1 MSLSTLFNRRINRL
15 GSRDFL
21 KAIRPFVGLF
31 VVLLLFAMDA
41 ELRSLF
47 FKGSNFKM
55 ILTQTVIVAIGAMGM
70 TLVIV
75 SGGIDLSAGS
85 VVALCSVVTAKLIEQ
100 GHGFAAVLLL
110 TVLAGGLVGL
120 ANGGIITAFR
130 MMPFIVTLGMMG
142 IARGI
147 SKWLANNQ
155 TVNPE
160 QPLESVNSLMDN
172 SQSPLTFSPLPDGVW
187 LALGLA
193 VLMAVVLRST
203 VFGRYVFAIG
213 SNEDTAR
220 LCGIRVN
227 FNKVVIYALA
237 GAFFGL
243 AGVMQFSRLTQGDPS
258 VAIGLELQI
267 IAAVVI
273 GGASLS
279 GGAGSI
285 PGSVIGA
292 FMMACLANGSG
303 IKDWPNYTQEIII
316 GLVIV
321 IAVGMDKI
329 EPFLRRL
336 PRRPTKAEIMSQTPR
351 AFAIAL
357 LITFFLPLFHLSS
370 ATFVSALGQ
379 QITFSA
385 YGLTFGIGKKLIG
398 SFLISNIV
406 LIAVIHSRIGYV
418 IFSVSAL
425 LWMTFFSS
433 SIKPESAELIEREY
447 GWYLAF
453 ICCLGMLI
461 TGLIKKTKQQF

>member
-1 MSLSTLFNRRINRL
+1 MNWAKL
-15 GSRDFL
+15 GSSEFL

-31 VVLLLFAMDA
+31 VVLLLFAMDG
-41 ELRSLF
+41 ELRSVI
-47 FKGSNFKM
+47 FKGGNIKT

-70 TLVIV
+70 TMVIV

-85 VVALCSVVTAKLIEQ
+85 VVALCSVVTARLIEQ
-100 GHGFAAVLLL
+100 GHGFVSVLLL
-110 TVLAGGLVGL
+110 TVLIGGPVGL
-120 ANGGIITAFR
+120 INGGIITTVR

-142 IARGI
+142 IARGT

-160 QPLESVNSLMDN
+160 QPLESVNRLMDN
-172 SQSPLTFSPLPDGVW
+172 SQSPLTFFPLPDGVW

-193 VLMAVVLRST
+193 VVMAVVLRST

-292 FMMACLANGSG
+292 FMMACLANGSS
-303 IKDWPNYTQEIII
+303 IKDWPNYMQEIII
-316 GLVIV
+316 GVVI
-321 IAVGMDKI
+321 ILAVGMDKV
-329 EPFLRRL
+329 EPFIQRL
-336 PRRPTKAEIMSQTPR
+336 FKRQ
-351 AFAIAL
+351 
-357 LITFFLPLFHLSS
+357 
-370 ATFVSALGQ
+370 
-379 QITFSA
+379 
-385 YGLTFGIGKKLIG
+385 
-398 SFLISNIV
+398 
-406 LIAVIHSRIGYV
+406 
-418 IFSVSAL
+418 
-425 LWMTFFSS
+425 SS
-433 SIKPESAELIEREY
+433 SN
-447 GWYLAF
+447 
-453 ICCLGMLI
+453 
-461 TGLIKKTKQQF
+461 

>member
-1 MSLSTLFNRRINRL
+1 MNWAKL
-15 GSRDFL
+15 GSSDFL

-31 VVLLLFAMDA
+31 VVLSLFAMDG
-41 ELRSLF
+41 ELRSVI
-47 FKGSNFKM
+47 FKGGNFKT

-70 TLVIV
+70 TMVIV

-85 VVALCSVVTAKLIEQ
+85 VVALCSVVTARLIEQ
-100 GHGFAAVLLL
+100 GHGFVAVLAL
-110 TVLAGGLVGL
+110 TVLIGGLVGL
-120 ANGGIITAFR
+120 ANGGIITTVR

-160 QPLESVNSLMDN
+160 QPLESVNRLMDN
-172 SQSPLTFSPLPDGVW
+172 SQSPRTFFPLPDGVW

-193 VLMAVVLRST
+193 VVMAVVLRST

-227 FNKVVIYALA
+227 FNKVIIYALA

-292 FMMACLANGSG
+292 FMMACLANGSS
-303 IKDWPNYTQEIII
+303 IKDWPNYMQEIII
-316 GLVIV
+316 GVVI
-321 IAVGMDKI
+321 ILAVGMDKV
-329 EPFLRRL
+329 EPFIQRL
-336 PRRPTKAEIMSQTPR
+336 FKRQ
-351 AFAIAL
+351 
-357 LITFFLPLFHLSS
+357 
-370 ATFVSALGQ
+370 
-379 QITFSA
+379 
-385 YGLTFGIGKKLIG
+385 
-398 SFLISNIV
+398 
-406 LIAVIHSRIGYV
+406 
-418 IFSVSAL
+418 
-425 LWMTFFSS
+425 SS
-433 SIKPESAELIEREY
+433 SN
-447 GWYLAF
+447 
-453 ICCLGMLI
+453 
-461 TGLIKKTKQQF
+461 

>member
-1 MSLSTLFNRRINRL
+1 MNWAKL
-15 GSRDFL
+15 GSSEFL

-31 VVLLLFAMDA
+31 VVLLLFAMDG
-41 ELRSLF
+41 ELRSVI
-47 FKGSNFKM
+47 FKGGNFKT

-70 TLVIV
+70 TMVIV

-85 VVALCSVVTAKLIEQ
+85 VVALCSVVTARLIEQ
-100 GHGFAAVLLL
+100 GHGFVAVLLL
-110 TVLAGGLVGL
+110 TVLIGGLVGL
-120 ANGGIITAFR
+120 VNGGIITTVR

-160 QPLESVNSLMDN
+160 QPLESINRLMDN
-172 SQSPLTFSPLPDGVW
+172 SQSPLTFFPLPDGVW

-193 VLMAVVLRST
+193 VVMAVVLRST

-292 FMMACLANGSG
+292 FMMACLANGSS
-303 IKDWPNYTQEIII
+303 IKDWPNYMQEIII
-316 GLVIV
+316 GVVI
-321 IAVGMDKI
+321 ILAVGMDKV
-329 EPFLRRL
+329 EPFIQRLFKRRL
-336 PRRPTKAEIMSQTPR
+336 
-351 AFAIAL
+351 
-357 LITFFLPLFHLSS
+357 SS
-370 ATFVSALGQ
+370 
-379 QITFSA
+379 
-385 YGLTFGIGKKLIG
+385 
-398 SFLISNIV
+398 N
-406 LIAVIHSRIGYV
+406 
-418 IFSVSAL
+418 
-425 LWMTFFSS
+425 
-433 SIKPESAELIEREY
+433 
-447 GWYLAF
+447 
-453 ICCLGMLI
+453 
-461 TGLIKKTKQQF
+461 

>member
-1 MSLSTLFNRRINRL
+1 VNWAKL
-15 GSRDFL
+15 GSSDFL

-31 VVLLLFAMDA
+31 VVLLLFAMDS
-41 ELRSLF
+41 ELRSVI
-47 FKGSNFKM
+47 FKGGNFKT

-70 TLVIV
+70 TMVIV

-85 VVALCSVVTAKLIEQ
+85 VVALCSVVTARLIEQ
-100 GHGFAAVLLL
+100 GHGFVAVLAL
-110 TVLAGGLVGL
+110 TVLIGGLVGL
-120 ANGGIITAFR
+120 ANGGIITTVR

-160 QPLESVNSLMDN
+160 QPLESVNRLMDN
-172 SQSPLTFSPLPDGVW
+172 SQSPLTFFPLPDGVW

-193 VLMAVVLRST
+193 VVMAVVLRST

-227 FNKVVIYALA
+227 FNKVIIYALA

-292 FMMACLANGSG
+292 FMMACLANGSS
-303 IKDWPNYTQEIII
+303 IKDWPNYMQEIII
-316 GLVIV
+316 GVVI
-321 IAVGMDKI
+321 ILAVGMDKV
-329 EPFLRRL
+329 EPFIQRL
-336 PRRPTKAEIMSQTPR
+336 LKRQ
-351 AFAIAL
+351 
-357 LITFFLPLFHLSS
+357 
-370 ATFVSALGQ
+370 
-379 QITFSA
+379 
-385 YGLTFGIGKKLIG
+385 
-398 SFLISNIV
+398 
-406 LIAVIHSRIGYV
+406 
-418 IFSVSAL
+418 
-425 LWMTFFSS
+425 SS
-433 SIKPESAELIEREY
+433 SN
-447 GWYLAF
+447 
-453 ICCLGMLI
+453 
-461 TGLIKKTKQQF
+461 

>member
-1 MSLSTLFNRRINRL
+1 VNWAKL
-15 GSRDFL
+15 GSSGFL

-31 VVLLLFAMDA
+31 VVLLLFAMDS
-41 ELRSLF
+41 ELRSVI
-47 FKGSNFKM
+47 FKGGNFKT

-70 TLVIV
+70 TMVIV

-85 VVALCSVVTAKLIEQ
+85 VVALCSVVTARLIEQ
-100 GHGFAAVLLL
+100 GHGFVGVLAL
-110 TVLAGGLVGL
+110 TVLIGGLVGL
-120 ANGGIITAFR
+120 ANGGIITTVR

-160 QPLESVNSLMDN
+160 QPLESVNRLMDN
-172 SQSPLTFSPLPDGVW
+172 SQSPLTFFPLPDGVW
-187 LALGLA
+187 LVLGLA
-193 VLMAVVLRST
+193 VVMAVVLRST

-292 FMMACLANGSG
+292 FMMACLANGSS
-303 IKDWPNYTQEIII
+303 IKDWPNYMQEIII
-316 GLVIV
+316 GVVI
-321 IAVGMDKI
+321 ILAVGMDKV
-329 EPFLRRL
+329 EPFIQRL
-336 PRRPTKAEIMSQTPR
+336 LKRQ
-351 AFAIAL
+351 
-357 LITFFLPLFHLSS
+357 
-370 ATFVSALGQ
+370 
-379 QITFSA
+379 
-385 YGLTFGIGKKLIG
+385 
-398 SFLISNIV
+398 
-406 LIAVIHSRIGYV
+406 
-418 IFSVSAL
+418 
-425 LWMTFFSS
+425 SS
-433 SIKPESAELIEREY
+433 SN
-447 GWYLAF
+447 
-453 ICCLGMLI
+453 
-461 TGLIKKTKQQF
+461 

>member
-1 MSLSTLFNRRINRL
+1 MNWAKL
-15 GSRDFL
+15 GSSDFL

-31 VVLLLFAMDA
+31 VVLLLFAMDG
-41 ELRSLF
+41 ELRSVI
-47 FKGSNFKM
+47 FKGGNFKT

-70 TLVIV
+70 TMVIV

-110 TVLAGGLVGL
+110 TVLTGGLVGL
-120 ANGGIITAFR
+120 ANGGIITTVR

-142 IARGI
+142 IARG
-147 SKWLANNQ
+147 

-160 QPLESVNSLMDN
+160 QPLESVNRLMDN
-172 SQSPLTFSPLPDGVW
+172 SQSPLTFFPLPDGVW

-193 VLMAVVLRST
+193 VVMAVVLRST

-292 FMMACLANGSG
+292 FMMACLANGSS
-303 IKDWPNYTQEIII
+303 IKDWPNYMQEIII
-316 GLVIV
+316 GVVI
-321 IAVGMDKI
+321 ILAVGMDKV
-329 EPFLRRL
+329 EPFIQRL
-336 PRRPTKAEIMSQTPR
+336 FKRQ
-351 AFAIAL
+351 
-357 LITFFLPLFHLSS
+357 
-370 ATFVSALGQ
+370 
-379 QITFSA
+379 
-385 YGLTFGIGKKLIG
+385 
-398 SFLISNIV
+398 
-406 LIAVIHSRIGYV
+406 
-418 IFSVSAL
+418 
-425 LWMTFFSS
+425 SS
-433 SIKPESAELIEREY
+433 SN
-447 GWYLAF
+447 
-453 ICCLGMLI
+453 
-461 TGLIKKTKQQF
+461 

>member
-1 MSLSTLFNRRINRL
+1 MNWAKL
-15 GSRDFL
+15 GSSDFL

-31 VVLLLFAMDA
+31 VVLLLFAMDS
-41 ELRSLF
+41 ELRSVI
-47 FKGSNFKM
+47 FKGGNFKT

-70 TLVIV
+70 TMVIV

-85 VVALCSVVTAKLIEQ
+85 VVALCSVVTARLIEQ
-100 GHGFAAVLLL
+100 GHGFVAVLAL
-110 TVLAGGLVGL
+110 TVLIGGLVGL
-120 ANGGIITAFR
+120 ANGGIITTVR

-160 QPLESVNSLMDN
+160 QPLESVNRLMDN
-172 SQSPLTFSPLPDGVW
+172 SQSPLTFFPLPDGVW

-227 FNKVVIYALA
+227 FNKVIIYALA

-292 FMMACLANGSG
+292 FMMACLANGSS
-303 IKDWPNYTQEIII
+303 IKDWPNYMQEIII
-316 GLVIV
+316 GVVI
-321 IAVGMDKI
+321 ILAVGMDKV
-329 EPFLRRL
+329 EPFIQRL
-336 PRRPTKAEIMSQTPR
+336 LKRQ
-351 AFAIAL
+351 
-357 LITFFLPLFHLSS
+357 
-370 ATFVSALGQ
+370 
-379 QITFSA
+379 
-385 YGLTFGIGKKLIG
+385 
-398 SFLISNIV
+398 
-406 LIAVIHSRIGYV
+406 
-418 IFSVSAL
+418 
-425 LWMTFFSS
+425 SS
-433 SIKPESAELIEREY
+433 SN
-447 GWYLAF
+447 
-453 ICCLGMLI
+453 
-461 TGLIKKTKQQF
+461 

>member
-1 MSLSTLFNRRINRL
+1 MNWAKL
-15 GSRDFL
+15 GSSDFL

-31 VVLLLFAMDA
+31 VVLLLFAMDS
-41 ELRSLF
+41 ELRSVI
-47 FKGSNFKM
+47 FKGGNFKT

-70 TLVIV
+70 TMVIV

-85 VVALCSVVTAKLIEQ
+85 VVALCSVVTARLIEQ
-100 GHGFAAVLLL
+100 GHGFVAVLAL
-110 TVLAGGLVGL
+110 TVLIGGLVGL
-120 ANGGIITAFR
+120 ANGGIITTVR

-160 QPLESVNSLMDN
+160 QPLESVNRLMDN
-172 SQSPLTFSPLPDGVW
+172 SQSPLTFFPLPNGVW
-187 LALGLA
+187 LVLGLA
-193 VLMAVVLRST
+193 VVMAVVLRST

-227 FNKVVIYALA
+227 LNKVAIYALA

-273 GGASLS
+273 GGARLR

-292 FMMACLANGSG
+292 FMMACLANGSS
-303 IKDWPNYTQEIII
+303 IKDWPNYMQEIII
-316 GLVIV
+316 GVVI
-321 IAVGMDKI
+321 ILAVGMDKV
-329 EPFLRRL
+329 EPFIQRL
-336 PRRPTKAEIMSQTPR
+336 FKRQ
-351 AFAIAL
+351 
-357 LITFFLPLFHLSS
+357 
-370 ATFVSALGQ
+370 
-379 QITFSA
+379 
-385 YGLTFGIGKKLIG
+385 
-398 SFLISNIV
+398 
-406 LIAVIHSRIGYV
+406 
-418 IFSVSAL
+418 
-425 LWMTFFSS
+425 SS
-433 SIKPESAELIEREY
+433 SN
-447 GWYLAF
+447 
-453 ICCLGMLI
+453 
-461 TGLIKKTKQQF
+461 

>member
-1 MSLSTLFNRRINRL
+1 VNWAKL
-15 GSRDFL
+15 GSSDFL

-31 VVLLLFAMDA
+31 VVLALFAIDS
-41 ELRSLF
+41 ELRPIF
-47 FKGSNFKM
+47 FKGGNFKT

-75 SGGIDLSAGS
+75 SGGIDLCAGS
-85 VVALCSVVTAKLIEQ
+85 VVALASVVTAKLIEQ
-100 GHGFAAVLLL
+100 GHGFLAVISATIL
-110 TVLAGGLVGL
+110 VGGLVGL
-120 ANGGIITAFR
+120 VNGGIITAFR

-142 IARGI
+142 IARGV

-160 QPLESVNSLMDN
+160 TPLGSVNQLMDN
-172 SQSPLTFSPLPDGVW
+172 SQSPLTFFPLPDGVW
-187 LALGLA
+187 FALGLA
-193 VLMAVVLRST
+193 VVMSIVLRRS

-227 FNKVVIYALA
+227 FNKVLIYTLA

-292 FMMACLANGSG
+292 FMMASLANGSS
-303 IKDWPNYTQEIII
+303 IKDWPNYMQEIII
-316 GLVIV
+316 GVVI
-321 IAVGMDKI
+321 ILAVGMDKL
-329 EPFLRRL
+329 EPLL
-336 PRRPTKAEIMSQTPR
+336 QR
-351 AFAIAL
+351 AL
-357 LITFFLPLFHLSS
+357 NKHR
-370 ATFVSALGQ
+370 
-379 QITFSA
+379 
-385 YGLTFGIGKKLIG
+385 
-398 SFLISNIV
+398 N
-406 LIAVIHSRIGYV
+406 
-418 IFSVSAL
+418 
-425 LWMTFFSS
+425 
-433 SIKPESAELIEREY
+433 
-447 GWYLAF
+447 
-453 ICCLGMLI
+453 
-461 TGLIKKTKQQF
+461 

>member
-1 MSLSTLFNRRINRL
+1 MNWAKL
-15 GSRDFL
+15 GSSDFL

-31 VVLLLFAMDA
+31 VVLLLFAMDS
-41 ELRSLF
+41 ELRSVI
-47 FKGSNFKM
+47 FKGGNFKT

-70 TLVIV
+70 TMVIV

-85 VVALCSVVTAKLIEQ
+85 VVARCRVVTARLIEQ
-100 GHGFAAVLLL
+100 GHGFGAVRAL
-110 TVLAGGLVGL
+110 TILIGGLVGL
-120 ANGGIITAFR
+120 ANGGIITTVR

-147 SKWLANNQ
+147 SKWLAHNQ

-160 QPLESVNSLMDN
+160 QPLESVNRLMDN
-172 SQSPLTFSPLPDGVW
+172 SQSPLTFFPLPDGVW

-193 VLMAVVLRST
+193 VVMGVVLRSS
-203 VFGRYVFAIG
+203 VFGRYVFAVG
-213 SNEDTAR
+213 SKEDTAR

-292 FMMACLANGSG
+292 FMMACLANGSS
-303 IKDWPNYTQEIII
+303 IKDWPNYMQEIII
-316 GLVIV
+316 GVVI
-321 IAVGMDKI
+321 ILAVGMDKV
-329 EPFLRRL
+329 EPFIQRL
-336 PRRPTKAEIMSQTPR
+336 FKRQ
-351 AFAIAL
+351 
-357 LITFFLPLFHLSS
+357 
-370 ATFVSALGQ
+370 
-379 QITFSA
+379 
-385 YGLTFGIGKKLIG
+385 
-398 SFLISNIV
+398 
-406 LIAVIHSRIGYV
+406 
-418 IFSVSAL
+418 
-425 LWMTFFSS
+425 SS
-433 SIKPESAELIEREY
+433 SN
-447 GWYLAF
+447 
-453 ICCLGMLI
+453 
-461 TGLIKKTKQQF
+461 

>member
-1 MSLSTLFNRRINRL
+1 MNWAKL
-15 GSRDFL
+15 GSSGFL

-31 VVLLLFAMDA
+31 VVLLLFAMDG
-41 ELRSLF
+41 ELRSVI
-47 FKGSNFKM
+47 FKGGNFKT

-70 TLVIV
+70 TMVIV

-85 VVALCSVVTAKLIEQ
+85 VVALCSVVTARLIEQ
-100 GHGFAAVLLL
+100 GHGFVGVLAL
-110 TVLAGGLVGL
+110 TVLIGGLVGL
-120 ANGGIITAFR
+120 ANGGIITTVR

-160 QPLESVNSLMDN
+160 QPLESVNRLMDN
-172 SQSPLTFSPLPDGVW
+172 SQSPLTFFPLPDGVW
-187 LALGLA
+187 LVLGLA
-193 VLMAVVLRST
+193 VVMAVVLRST

-227 FNKVVIYALA
+227 FNKVIIYALA

-292 FMMACLANGSG
+292 FMMACLANGSS
-303 IKDWPNYTQEIII
+303 IKDWPNYMQEIII
-316 GLVIV
+316 GVVI
-321 IAVGMDKI
+321 ILAVGMDKV
-329 EPFLRRL
+329 EPFIQRL
-336 PRRPTKAEIMSQTPR
+336 LKRQ
-351 AFAIAL
+351 
-357 LITFFLPLFHLSS
+357 
-370 ATFVSALGQ
+370 
-379 QITFSA
+379 
-385 YGLTFGIGKKLIG
+385 
-398 SFLISNIV
+398 
-406 LIAVIHSRIGYV
+406 
-418 IFSVSAL
+418 
-425 LWMTFFSS
+425 SS
-433 SIKPESAELIEREY
+433 SN
-447 GWYLAF
+447 
-453 ICCLGMLI
+453 
-461 TGLIKKTKQQF
+461 

>member
-1 MSLSTLFNRRINRL
+1 MNWAKL
-15 GSRDFL
+15 GSSDFL

-31 VVLLLFAMDA
+31 VVLLLFAMDG
-41 ELRSLF
+41 ELRSVI
-47 FKGSNFKM
+47 FKGGNFKT

-70 TLVIV
+70 TMVIV

-85 VVALCSVVTAKLIEQ
+85 VVALCSVVTARLIEQ
-100 GHGFAAVLLL
+100 GHGFVAVLLL
-110 TVLAGGLVGL
+110 TVLIGGLVGL
-120 ANGGIITAFR
+120 VNGGIITTVR

-160 QPLESVNSLMDN
+160 QPLESVNRLMDN
-172 SQSPLTFSPLPDGVW
+172 SQSPLTFFPLPDGVW

-193 VLMAVVLRST
+193 VVMAVVLRST

-292 FMMACLANGSG
+292 FMMACLANGSS
-303 IKDWPNYTQEIII
+303 IKDWPNYMQEIII
-316 GLVIV
+316 GVVI
-321 IAVGMDKI
+321 ILAVGMDKV
-329 EPFLRRL
+329 EPFIQRL
-336 PRRPTKAEIMSQTPR
+336 FKRQ
-351 AFAIAL
+351 
-357 LITFFLPLFHLSS
+357 
-370 ATFVSALGQ
+370 
-379 QITFSA
+379 
-385 YGLTFGIGKKLIG
+385 
-398 SFLISNIV
+398 
-406 LIAVIHSRIGYV
+406 
-418 IFSVSAL
+418 
-425 LWMTFFSS
+425 SS
-433 SIKPESAELIEREY
+433 SN
-447 GWYLAF
+447 
-453 ICCLGMLI
+453 
-461 TGLIKKTKQQF
+461 

>member
-1 MSLSTLFNRRINRL
+1 MNWTRL
-15 GSRDFL
+15 GSSDFL

-31 VVLLLFAMDA
+31 VVLALFAIDSD
-41 ELRSLF
+41 LRPIF
-47 FKGSNFKM
+47 FKGGNFKT

-85 VVALCSVVTAKLIEQ
+85 VIALCSVVTAKLIEQ
-100 GHGFAAVLLL
+100 GHGFFAVLIFSVY
-110 TVLAGGLVGL
+110 TGMIIGFI
-120 ANGGIITAFR
+120 NGHIITAFR
-130 MMPFIVTLGMMG
+130 LMPFIVTLGMMG

-155 TVNPE
+155 TVNPDE
-160 QPLESVNSLMDN
+160 PLELINRLMDN
-172 SQSPLTFSPLPDGVW
+172 SESPLTFFPIPESVWFALSLGV
-187 LALGLA
+187 
-193 VLMAVVLRST
+193 MMTIVLRST

-227 FNKVVIYALA
+227 ANKIAIYSLA

-285 PGSVIGA
+285 PGSAIGA
-292 FMMACLANGSG
+292 FMMACLANGSS

-321 IAVGMDKI
+321 FAVGMDKI
-329 EPFLRRL
+329 EPILRRL
-336 PRRPTKAEIMSQTPR
+336 PRRPTWEDIIIQSPR
-351 AFAIAL
+351 AFAIL
-357 LITFFLPLFHLSS
+357 LLMTFFLPLFNLSS
-370 ATFVSALGQ
+370 STFVTMMEQ
-379 QITFSA
+379 EINFSA
-385 YGLTFGIGKKLIG
+385 YELTFSVGKKLLG
-398 SFLISNIV
+398 SFLIANIV
-406 LIAVIHSRIGYV
+406 LIAVIHSRVGYV
-418 IFSVSAL
+418 IFSLSGL
-425 LWMTFFSS
+425 LWITCFSYT
-433 SIKPESAELIEREY
+433 IKPESDDLIEREY
-447 GWYLAF
+447 GWYLAI
-453 ICCLGMLI
+453 ICCLAMLI
-461 TGLIKKTKQQF
+461 TGLIKKTK

>member
-1 MSLSTLFNRRINRL
+1 MNWAKL
-15 GSRDFL
+15 GSSGFL

-31 VVLLLFAMDA
+31 VVLLLFAMDG
-41 ELRSLF
+41 ELRSVI
-47 FKGSNFKM
+47 FKGGNFKT

-70 TLVIV
+70 TMVIV

-100 GHGFAAVLLL
+100 GHGFTAVLLL
-110 TVLAGGLVGL
+110 TVLTGGLVGL
-120 ANGGIITAFR
+120 ANGGIITTVR

-160 QPLESVNSLMDN
+160 QPLESVNRLMDN
-172 SQSPLTFSPLPDGVW
+172 SQSPLTFFPLPNGVW
-187 LALGLA
+187 LVLGLA
-193 VLMAVVLRST
+193 VVMAVVLRST

-292 FMMACLANGSG
+292 FMMACLANGSS
-303 IKDWPNYTQEIII
+303 IKDWPNYMQEIII
-316 GLVIV
+316 GVVI
-321 IAVGMDKI
+321 ILAVGMDKV
-329 EPFLRRL
+329 EPFIQRL
-336 PRRPTKAEIMSQTPR
+336 FKRQ
-351 AFAIAL
+351 
-357 LITFFLPLFHLSS
+357 
-370 ATFVSALGQ
+370 
-379 QITFSA
+379 
-385 YGLTFGIGKKLIG
+385 
-398 SFLISNIV
+398 
-406 LIAVIHSRIGYV
+406 
-418 IFSVSAL
+418 
-425 LWMTFFSS
+425 SS
-433 SIKPESAELIEREY
+433 SN
-447 GWYLAF
+447 
-453 ICCLGMLI
+453 
-461 TGLIKKTKQQF
+461 

>member
-1 MSLSTLFNRRINRL
+1 MNWAKL
-15 GSRDFL
+15 GSSDFL

-31 VVLLLFAMDA
+31 VVLLLFAMDG
-41 ELRSLF
+41 ELRSVI
-47 FKGSNFKM
+47 FKGGNFKT

-70 TLVIV
+70 TMVIV

-85 VVALCSVVTAKLIEQ
+85 VVALCSVVTARLIEQ
-100 GHGFAAVLLL
+100 GHGFVSVLLL
-110 TVLAGGLVGL
+110 TVLIGGLVGL
-120 ANGGIITAFR
+120 VNGGIITTVR

-160 QPLESVNSLMDN
+160 QPLESVNRLMDN
-172 SQSPLTFSPLPDGVW
+172 SQSPLTFFPLPDGVW

-193 VLMAVVLRST
+193 VVMAVVLRST

-292 FMMACLANGSG
+292 FMMACLANGSS
-303 IKDWPNYTQEIII
+303 IKDWPNYMQEIII
-316 GLVIV
+316 GVVI
-321 IAVGMDKI
+321 ILAVGMDKV
-329 EPFLRRL
+329 EPFIQRL
-336 PRRPTKAEIMSQTPR
+336 FKRQ
-351 AFAIAL
+351 
-357 LITFFLPLFHLSS
+357 
-370 ATFVSALGQ
+370 
-379 QITFSA
+379 
-385 YGLTFGIGKKLIG
+385 
-398 SFLISNIV
+398 
-406 LIAVIHSRIGYV
+406 
-418 IFSVSAL
+418 
-425 LWMTFFSS
+425 SS
-433 SIKPESAELIEREY
+433 SN
-447 GWYLAF
+447 
-453 ICCLGMLI
+453 
-461 TGLIKKTKQQF
+461 

>member
-1 MSLSTLFNRRINRL
+1 VNWAKL
-15 GSRDFL
+15 GSSDFL

-31 VVLLLFAMDA
+31 VVLLLFAMDG
-41 ELRSLF
+41 ELRSVI
-47 FKGSNFKM
+47 FKGGNFKT

-70 TLVIV
+70 TMVIV

-85 VVALCSVVTAKLIEQ
+85 VVALCSVVTARLIEQ
-100 GHGFAAVLLL
+100 GHGFVSVLLL
-110 TVLAGGLVGL
+110 TVLIGGLVGL
-120 ANGGIITAFR
+120 VNGGIITTVR

-160 QPLESVNSLMDN
+160 QPLESVNRLMDN
-172 SQSPLTFSPLPDGVW
+172 SQSPLTFFPLPDGVW

-193 VLMAVVLRST
+193 VVMAVVLRST

-292 FMMACLANGSG
+292 FMMACLANGSS
-303 IKDWPNYTQEIII
+303 IKDWPNYMQEIII
-316 GLVIV
+316 GVVI
-321 IAVGMDKI
+321 ILAVGMDKV
-329 EPFLRRL
+329 EPFIQRL
-336 PRRPTKAEIMSQTPR
+336 FKRQ
-351 AFAIAL
+351 
-357 LITFFLPLFHLSS
+357 
-370 ATFVSALGQ
+370 
-379 QITFSA
+379 
-385 YGLTFGIGKKLIG
+385 
-398 SFLISNIV
+398 
-406 LIAVIHSRIGYV
+406 
-418 IFSVSAL
+418 
-425 LWMTFFSS
+425 SS
-433 SIKPESAELIEREY
+433 SN
-447 GWYLAF
+447 
-453 ICCLGMLI
+453 
-461 TGLIKKTKQQF
+461 

>member
-1 MSLSTLFNRRINRL
+1 MNWAKL
-15 GSRDFL
+15 GSSDFL

-31 VVLLLFAMDA
+31 VVLLLFAMDG
-41 ELRSLF
+41 ELRSVI
-47 FKGSNFKM
+47 FKGGNFKT
-55 ILTQTVIVAIGAMGM
+55 ILTPTVIVAIGAMGM
-70 TLVIV
+70 TMVIV
-75 SGGIDLSAGS
+75 SGGIDLRDGS
-85 VVALCSVVTAKLIEQ
+85 VVALCSVVTARLIEQ
-100 GHGFAAVLLL
+100 GHGFVSVLLL
-110 TVLAGGLVGL
+110 TVLIGGLVGL
-120 ANGGIITAFR
+120 VNGGIITTVR

-160 QPLESVNSLMDN
+160 QPLESVNRLMDN
-172 SQSPLTFSPLPDGVW
+172 SQSPLTFFPLPDGVW

-193 VLMAVVLRST
+193 VVMAVVLRST

-292 FMMACLANGSG
+292 FMMACLANGSS
-303 IKDWPNYTQEIII
+303 IKDWPNYMQEIII
-316 GLVIV
+316 GVVI
-321 IAVGMDKI
+321 ILAVGMDKV
-329 EPFLRRL
+329 EPFIQRL
-336 PRRPTKAEIMSQTPR
+336 FKRQ
-351 AFAIAL
+351 
-357 LITFFLPLFHLSS
+357 
-370 ATFVSALGQ
+370 
-379 QITFSA
+379 
-385 YGLTFGIGKKLIG
+385 
-398 SFLISNIV
+398 
-406 LIAVIHSRIGYV
+406 
-418 IFSVSAL
+418 
-425 LWMTFFSS
+425 SS
-433 SIKPESAELIEREY
+433 SN
-447 GWYLAF
+447 
-453 ICCLGMLI
+453 
-461 TGLIKKTKQQF
+461 

>member
-1 MSLSTLFNRRINRL
+1 MKLARL

-21 KAIRPFVGLF
+21 KAVRPFVGLF
-31 VVLLLFAMDA
+31 VVLLLFAMDT

-47 FKGSNFKM
+47 FKGGNFKT
-55 ILTQTVIVAIGAMGM
+55 ILTQTVIVGIGAMGM

-85 VVALCSVVTAKLIEQ
+85 LVALCSVVTAKLIEH
-100 GHGFAAVLLL
+100 GHGLAAVLALM
-110 TVLAGGLVGL
+110 VLVGGLAGL
-120 ANGGIITAFR
+120 ANGGIIAAFR

-160 QPLESVNSLMDN
+160 VPLESVNSLMDK
-172 SQSPLTFSPLPDGVW
+172 SQSPHTFLPLPDGVW

-193 VLMAVVLRST
+193 VVMTVVLRST

-227 FNKVVIYALA
+227 LNKVVIYALA

-243 AGVMQFSRLTQGDPS
+243 AGVMQFSRLTMGDPS
-258 VAIGLELQI
+258 VAVGLELKI

-279 GGAGSI
+279 GGTGSI

-292 FMMACLANGSG
+292 FMMVCLENGSS
-303 IKDWPNYTQEIII
+303 IKDWPNYMQEIII
-316 GLVIV
+316 GVVIIV
-321 IAVGMDKI
+321 AVGMDKV
-329 EPFLRRL
+329 EPMLQRFLRR
-336 PRRPTKAEIMSQTPR
+336 
-351 AFAIAL
+351 
-357 LITFFLPLFHLSS
+357 
-370 ATFVSALGQ
+370 
-379 QITFSA
+379 
-385 YGLTFGIGKKLIG
+385 GK
-398 SFLISNIV
+398 
-406 LIAVIHSRIGYV
+406 
-418 IFSVSAL
+418 
-425 LWMTFFSS
+425 
-433 SIKPESAELIEREY
+433 
-447 GWYLAF
+447 
-453 ICCLGMLI
+453 
-461 TGLIKKTKQQF
+461 

>member
-1 MSLSTLFNRRINRL
+1 MNWAKL
-15 GSRDFL
+15 GSSDFL

-31 VVLLLFAMDA
+31 VVLLLFAMDS
-41 ELRSLF
+41 ELRSVI
-47 FKGSNFKM
+47 FKGGNFKT

-70 TLVIV
+70 TMVIV

-85 VVALCSVVTAKLIEQ
+85 VVALCSVVTARLIEQ
-100 GHGFAAVLLL
+100 GHGFVAVLAL
-110 TVLAGGLVGL
+110 TVLIGGLVGL
-120 ANGGIITAFR
+120 ANGGIITTVR

-160 QPLESVNSLMDN
+160 QPLESVNRLMDN
-172 SQSPLTFSPLPDGVW
+172 SQSPRTFFPLPDGVW

-193 VLMAVVLRST
+193 VVMAVVLRST

-227 FNKVVIYALA
+227 FNKVIIYALA

-292 FMMACLANGSG
+292 FMMACLANGSS
-303 IKDWPNYTQEIII
+303 IKDWPNYMQEIII
-316 GLVIV
+316 GVVI
-321 IAVGMDKI
+321 ILAVGMDKV
-329 EPFLRRL
+329 EPFIQRL
-336 PRRPTKAEIMSQTPR
+336 LKRQ
-351 AFAIAL
+351 
-357 LITFFLPLFHLSS
+357 
-370 ATFVSALGQ
+370 
-379 QITFSA
+379 
-385 YGLTFGIGKKLIG
+385 
-398 SFLISNIV
+398 
-406 LIAVIHSRIGYV
+406 
-418 IFSVSAL
+418 
-425 LWMTFFSS
+425 SS
-433 SIKPESAELIEREY
+433 SN
-447 GWYLAF
+447 
-453 ICCLGMLI
+453 
-461 TGLIKKTKQQF
+461 

>member
-1 MSLSTLFNRRINRL
+1 MNWAKL
-15 GSRDFL
+15 GSSDFL

-31 VVLLLFAMDA
+31 VVLLLFAMDG
-41 ELRSLF
+41 ELRSVI
-47 FKGSNFKM
+47 FKGGNFKT

-70 TLVIV
+70 TMVIV

-100 GHGFAAVLLL
+100 GHGFTAVLLL
-110 TVLAGGLVGL
+110 TVLTGGLVGL
-120 ANGGIITAFR
+120 ANGGIITKVR

-160 QPLESVNSLMDN
+160 QPLESVNRLMDN
-172 SQSPLTFSPLPDGVW
+172 SQSPLTFFPLPDGVW

-193 VLMAVVLRST
+193 VVMAVVLRST

-227 FNKVVIYALA
+227 LNKVVIYALA

-292 FMMACLANGSG
+292 FMMACLANGSS
-303 IKDWPNYTQEIII
+303 IKDWPNYMQEIII
-316 GLVIV
+316 GVVI
-321 IAVGMDKI
+321 ILAVGMDKV
-329 EPFLRRL
+329 EPFIQRL
-336 PRRPTKAEIMSQTPR
+336 FKRQ
-351 AFAIAL
+351 
-357 LITFFLPLFHLSS
+357 
-370 ATFVSALGQ
+370 
-379 QITFSA
+379 
-385 YGLTFGIGKKLIG
+385 
-398 SFLISNIV
+398 
-406 LIAVIHSRIGYV
+406 
-418 IFSVSAL
+418 
-425 LWMTFFSS
+425 SS
-433 SIKPESAELIEREY
+433 SN
-447 GWYLAF
+447 
-453 ICCLGMLI
+453 
-461 TGLIKKTKQQF
+461 

>member
-1 MSLSTLFNRRINRL
+1 MNWAKL
-15 GSRDFL
+15 GSSDFL

-31 VVLLLFAMDA
+31 VVLLLFAMDG
-41 ELRSLF
+41 ELRSVI
-47 FKGSNFKM
+47 FKGGNFKT

-70 TLVIV
+70 TMVIV

-85 VVALCSVVTAKLIEQ
+85 VVALCSVVTARLIEQ
-100 GHGFAAVLLL
+100 GHGFVSVLLL
-110 TVLAGGLVGL
+110 TVLIGGLVGL
-120 ANGGIITAFR
+120 VNGGIITTVR

-160 QPLESVNSLMDN
+160 QPLESVNRLMDN
-172 SQSPLTFSPLPDGVW
+172 SQSPLTFFPLPDGVW

-193 VLMAVVLRST
+193 VVMAVVLRST

-273 GGASLS
+273 GGASWS

-292 FMMACLANGSG
+292 FMMACLANGSS
-303 IKDWPNYTQEIII
+303 IKDWPNYMQEIII
-316 GLVIV
+316 GVVI
-321 IAVGMDKI
+321 ILAVGMDKV
-329 EPFLRRL
+329 EPFIQRL
-336 PRRPTKAEIMSQTPR
+336 FKRQ
-351 AFAIAL
+351 
-357 LITFFLPLFHLSS
+357 
-370 ATFVSALGQ
+370 
-379 QITFSA
+379 
-385 YGLTFGIGKKLIG
+385 
-398 SFLISNIV
+398 
-406 LIAVIHSRIGYV
+406 
-418 IFSVSAL
+418 
-425 LWMTFFSS
+425 SS
-433 SIKPESAELIEREY
+433 SN
-447 GWYLAF
+447 
-453 ICCLGMLI
+453 
-461 TGLIKKTKQQF
+461 

>member
-1 MSLSTLFNRRINRL
+1 VNWAKL
-15 GSRDFL
+15 GSSDFL

-31 VVLLLFAMDA
+31 VVLLLFAMDS
-41 ELRSLF
+41 ELRSVI
-47 FKGSNFKM
+47 FKGGNFKT

-70 TLVIV
+70 TMVIV

-85 VVALCSVVTAKLIEQ
+85 VVALCSVVTARLIEQ
-100 GHGFAAVLLL
+100 GHGFVAVLAL
-110 TVLAGGLVGL
+110 TVLIGGLVGL
-120 ANGGIITAFR
+120 ANGGIITTVR

-160 QPLESVNSLMDN
+160 QPLESVNRLMDN
-172 SQSPLTFSPLPDGVW
+172 SQSPLTFFPLPDGVW

-227 FNKVVIYALA
+227 FNKVIIYALA

-292 FMMACLANGSG
+292 FMMACLANGSS
-303 IKDWPNYTQEIII
+303 IKDWPNYMQEIII
-316 GLVIV
+316 GVVI
-321 IAVGMDKI
+321 ILAVGMDKV
-329 EPFLRRL
+329 EPFIQRL
-336 PRRPTKAEIMSQTPR
+336 LKRQ
-351 AFAIAL
+351 
-357 LITFFLPLFHLSS
+357 
-370 ATFVSALGQ
+370 
-379 QITFSA
+379 
-385 YGLTFGIGKKLIG
+385 
-398 SFLISNIV
+398 
-406 LIAVIHSRIGYV
+406 
-418 IFSVSAL
+418 
-425 LWMTFFSS
+425 SS
-433 SIKPESAELIEREY
+433 SN
-447 GWYLAF
+447 
-453 ICCLGMLI
+453 
-461 TGLIKKTKQQF
+461 

>member
-1 MSLSTLFNRRINRL
+1 VNWAKL
-15 GSRDFL
+15 GSSDFL

-31 VVLLLFAMDA
+31 VVLLLFAMDG
-41 ELRSLF
+41 ELRSVI
-47 FKGSNFKM
+47 FKGGNFKT

-70 TLVIV
+70 TMVIV

-85 VVALCSVVTAKLIEQ
+85 VVALCSVVTARLIEQ
-100 GHGFAAVLLL
+100 GHGFVSVLLL
-110 TVLAGGLVGL
+110 TVLIGGLVGL
-120 ANGGIITAFR
+120 VNGGIITTVR

-160 QPLESVNSLMDN
+160 QPLESVNRLMDN
-172 SQSPLTFSPLPDGVW
+172 SQSPLTFFPLPDGVW

-193 VLMAVVLRST
+193 VVMAVVLRST

-227 FNKVVIYALA
+227 FNKVVIYVLA

-292 FMMACLANGSG
+292 FMMACLANGSS
-303 IKDWPNYTQEIII
+303 IKDWPNYMQEIII
-316 GLVIV
+316 GVVI
-321 IAVGMDKI
+321 ILAVGMDKV
-329 EPFLRRL
+329 EPFIQRL
-336 PRRPTKAEIMSQTPR
+336 FKRQ
-351 AFAIAL
+351 
-357 LITFFLPLFHLSS
+357 
-370 ATFVSALGQ
+370 
-379 QITFSA
+379 
-385 YGLTFGIGKKLIG
+385 
-398 SFLISNIV
+398 
-406 LIAVIHSRIGYV
+406 
-418 IFSVSAL
+418 
-425 LWMTFFSS
+425 SS
-433 SIKPESAELIEREY
+433 SN
-447 GWYLAF
+447 
-453 ICCLGMLI
+453 
-461 TGLIKKTKQQF
+461 

>member
-1 MSLSTLFNRRINRL
+1 MNWAKL
-15 GSRDFL
+15 GSSDFL

-31 VVLLLFAMDA
+31 VVLLLFAMDG
-41 ELRSLF
+41 ELRSVI
-47 FKGSNFKM
+47 FKGGNFKT

-70 TLVIV
+70 TMVIV

-85 VVALCSVVTAKLIEQ
+85 VVALCSVVTARLIEQ
-100 GHGFAAVLLL
+100 GHGFVSVLLL
-110 TVLAGGLVGL
+110 TVLIGGLVGL
-120 ANGGIITAFR
+120 VNGGIITTVR

-160 QPLESVNSLMDN
+160 QPLESVNRLMDN
-172 SQSPLTFSPLPDGVW
+172 SQSPLTFFPLPDGVW

-193 VLMAVVLRST
+193 VVMAVMLRST

-292 FMMACLANGSG
+292 FMMACLANGSS
-303 IKDWPNYTQEIII
+303 IKDWPNYMQEIII
-316 GLVIV
+316 GVVI
-321 IAVGMDKI
+321 ILAVGMDKV
-329 EPFLRRL
+329 EPFIQRL
-336 PRRPTKAEIMSQTPR
+336 FKRQ
-351 AFAIAL
+351 
-357 LITFFLPLFHLSS
+357 
-370 ATFVSALGQ
+370 
-379 QITFSA
+379 
-385 YGLTFGIGKKLIG
+385 
-398 SFLISNIV
+398 
-406 LIAVIHSRIGYV
+406 
-418 IFSVSAL
+418 
-425 LWMTFFSS
+425 SS
-433 SIKPESAELIEREY
+433 SN
-447 GWYLAF
+447 
-453 ICCLGMLI
+453 
-461 TGLIKKTKQQF
+461 

>member
-1 MSLSTLFNRRINRL
+1 MNWTRL
-15 GSRDFL
+15 GSSDFL

-31 VVLLLFAMDA
+31 VVLALFAIDS
-41 ELRSLF
+41 ELRPIF
-47 FKGSNFKM
+47 FKGGNFKT

-85 VVALCSVVTAKLIEQ
+85 VIALCSVVTAKLIEQ
-100 GHGFAAVLLL
+100 GHGFFAVLIFSVY
-110 TVLAGGLVGL
+110 TGMIIGFI
-120 ANGGIITAFR
+120 NGHIITAFR
-130 MMPFIVTLGMMG
+130 LMPFIVTLGMMG

-155 TVNPE
+155 TVNPDE
-160 QPLESVNSLMDN
+160 PLELINRLMDN
-172 SQSPLTFSPLPDGVW
+172 SESPLTFFPIPESVW
-187 LALGLA
+187 FALSL
-193 VLMAVVLRST
+193 VVMMTIVLRST

-227 FNKVVIYALA
+227 ANKIAIYSLA

-303 IKDWPNYTQEIII
+303 IKDWPNYMQEIII
-316 GLVIV
+316 GVVI
-321 IAVGMDKI
+321 ILAVGMDKI
-329 EPFLRRL
+329 EPMLQRILRR
-336 PRRPTKAEIMSQTPR
+336 
-351 AFAIAL
+351 
-357 LITFFLPLFHLSS
+357 
-370 ATFVSALGQ
+370 
-379 QITFSA
+379 
-385 YGLTFGIGKKLIG
+385 GK
-398 SFLISNIV
+398 
-406 LIAVIHSRIGYV
+406 
-418 IFSVSAL
+418 
-425 LWMTFFSS
+425 
-433 SIKPESAELIEREY
+433 
-447 GWYLAF
+447 
-453 ICCLGMLI
+453 
-461 TGLIKKTKQQF
+461 

>member
-1 MSLSTLFNRRINRL
+1 VNWAKL
-15 GSRDFL
+15 GSSDFL

-31 VVLLLFAMDA
+31 VVLLLFAMDG
-41 ELRSLF
+41 ELRSVI
-47 FKGSNFKM
+47 FKGGNFKT

-70 TLVIV
+70 TMVIV

-85 VVALCSVVTAKLIEQ
+85 VVALCSVVTARLIEQ
-100 GHGFAAVLLL
+100 GHGFVSVLLL
-110 TVLAGGLVGL
+110 TVLIGGLVGL
-120 ANGGIITAFR
+120 VNGGIITTVR

-160 QPLESVNSLMDN
+160 QPLESVNRLMDN
-172 SQSPLTFSPLPDGVW
+172 SQSPLTFFPLPDGVW

-193 VLMAVVLRST
+193 VVIAVVLRST

-292 FMMACLANGSG
+292 FMMACLANGSS
-303 IKDWPNYTQEIII
+303 IKDWPNYMQEIII
-316 GLVIV
+316 GVVI
-321 IAVGMDKI
+321 ILAVGMDKV
-329 EPFLRRL
+329 EPFIQRL
-336 PRRPTKAEIMSQTPR
+336 FKRQ
-351 AFAIAL
+351 
-357 LITFFLPLFHLSS
+357 
-370 ATFVSALGQ
+370 
-379 QITFSA
+379 
-385 YGLTFGIGKKLIG
+385 
-398 SFLISNIV
+398 
-406 LIAVIHSRIGYV
+406 
-418 IFSVSAL
+418 
-425 LWMTFFSS
+425 SS
-433 SIKPESAELIEREY
+433 SN
-447 GWYLAF
+447 
-453 ICCLGMLI
+453 
-461 TGLIKKTKQQF
+461 